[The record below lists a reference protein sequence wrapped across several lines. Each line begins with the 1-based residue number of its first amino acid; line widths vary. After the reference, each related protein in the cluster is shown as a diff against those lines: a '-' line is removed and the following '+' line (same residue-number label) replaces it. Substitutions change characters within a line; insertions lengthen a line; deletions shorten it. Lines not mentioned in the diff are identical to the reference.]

1 MTNRDKIV
9 IAFLVSLGMFS
20 ASQASAYVSSLS
32 SSQKIALASAASDSS
47 GALPATGSGPTEIL
61 PTE

>member
-1 MTNRDKIV
+1 MAKKDKVV

-32 SSQKIALASAASDSS
+32 SSQKIALASAATTSNEV
-47 GALPATGSGPTEIL
+47 APATGSGPTEIL

>member
-1 MTNRDKIV
+1 MNKRDKIV

-32 SSQKIALASAASDSS
+32 SSQKIALTSAAVNSTDVV
-47 GALPATGSGPTEIL
+47 PAGGSGPTEIL